1 MSIFLLIVRRDSDD
15 DMHVIELP
23 SALKRGILEPLIH
36 FFYTG
41 ILAMPNT
48 FGEGDKHELLRTVEL
63 LELKSDKL
71 RRFLSESDPEQIM
84 GMAIADGT
92 LRGVEENM
100 DLGPESE
107 QEPDE
112 SRDEIVIKQEPIER
126 SVAPTVTFLK
136 LSFLT

>member
-1 MSIFLLIVRRDSDD
+1 MIVRSDSDD

-84 GMAIADGT
+84 GMASLIADGT

-107 QEPDE
+107 QEPEVIE